1 MKSIKTKIFTI
12 VLTGIIASSVIIG
25 SFGVFWSSTAI
36 RNESSQILDLMA
48 QVQTDGLNSMFS
60 EVKQS
65 SIVLSHYVSENLDD
79 FSIFQNEDRFS
90 RYIGKLEDIAFYLA
104 NCTNAALAVYVRF
117 APELTDEVASI
128 LWIRRHGVFEQD
140 SLCDFPIYESDFD
153 NSWYYRARKYG
164 TGVWTKPYYNEDI
177 KEYVVS
183 YGIPVYKNG
192 KFFAVVGMDIDF
204 DSIASVVNSISVYKT
219 GYAFLTD
226 EAFVVTYHRSIPSG
240 TRIVEETSDFKQ
252 LNLGLANADFY
263 EYIFKEKKFRM
274 TYKNLVNGMRLVVSV
289 PTSEIDS
296 ERTRLIFMTLA
307 AVFLIVLVLS
317 LITLWVSRRLTQ
329 PLKEL
334 ANSTSHII
342 AGNYDVKFTHKT
354 NDEIGDLMD
363 TFIFMAK
370 SLKIQFEYI
379 NSLVYYDSMTGVKN
393 KRAFIDERNEINRKI
408 LSAKDNG
415 ENLEFGVIV
424 FDVNNL
430 KFMNDNFGHKEGD
443 ALIKNA
449 CTLITQIFS
458 ESPVFRIG
466 GDEFVSVIT
475 GKDFENRAELLTKF
489 RSEMDY
495 MKANRS
501 NPSEQLSIASGIAV
515 YDAQKDAEFQT
526 VFERADEE
534 MYKTKVAMKGGAENI
549 R

>member
-36 RNESSQILDLMA
+36 RNESSQVLDLMA

-60 EVKQS
+60 EVEQS

-104 NCTNAALAVYVRF
+104 NCTNSALSVYVRF

-128 LWIRRHGVFEQD
+128 LWIRRKGVFEQD

-164 TGVWTKPYYNEDI
+164 IGVWTKPYYNEDI

-204 DSIASVVNSISVYKT
+204 DSIVSVVNSISVYKT

-289 PTSEIDS
+289 PSSEIDS

-317 LITLWVSRRLTQ
+317 LITLWMSRRLTQ

-342 AGNYDVKFTHKT
+342 AGNYDVKFTSWR
-354 NDEIGDLMD
+354 
-363 TFIFMAK
+363 
-370 SLKIQFEYI
+370 SLSKFSSNI
-379 NSLVYYDSMTGVKN
+379 S
-393 KRAFIDERNEINRKI
+393 I
-408 LSAKDNG
+408 LSSTTI
-415 ENLEFGVIV
+415 L
-424 FDVNNL
+424 
-430 KFMNDNFGHKEGD
+430 
-443 ALIKNA
+443 
-449 CTLITQIFS
+449 
-458 ESPVFRIG
+458 
-466 GDEFVSVIT
+466 
-475 GKDFENRAELLTKF
+475 
-489 RSEMDY
+489 
-495 MKANRS
+495 
-501 NPSEQLSIASGIAV
+501 
-515 YDAQKDAEFQT
+515 
-526 VFERADEE
+526 
-534 MYKTKVAMKGGAENI
+534 
-549 R
+549 

>member
-1 MKSIKTKIFTI
+1 
-12 VLTGIIASSVIIG
+12 
-25 SFGVFWSSTAI
+25 
-36 RNESSQILDLMA
+36 
-48 QVQTDGLNSMFS
+48 
-60 EVKQS
+60 
-65 SIVLSHYVSENLDD
+65 
-79 FSIFQNEDRFS
+79 
-90 RYIGKLEDIAFYLA
+90 
-104 NCTNAALAVYVRF
+104 
-117 APELTDEVASI
+117 
-128 LWIRRHGVFEQD
+128 
-140 SLCDFPIYESDFD
+140 
-153 NSWYYRARKYG
+153 
-164 TGVWTKPYYNEDI
+164 
-177 KEYVVS
+177 
-183 YGIPVYKNG
+183 
-192 KFFAVVGMDIDF
+192 
-204 DSIASVVNSISVYKT
+204 
-219 GYAFLTD
+219 
-226 EAFVVTYHRSIPSG
+226 
-240 TRIVEETSDFKQ
+240 
-252 LNLGLANADFY
+252 
-263 EYIFKEKKFRM
+263 
-274 TYKNLVNGMRLVVSV
+274 
-289 PTSEIDS
+289 
-296 ERTRLIFMTLA
+296 
-307 AVFLIVLVLS
+307 
-317 LITLWVSRRLTQ
+317 
-329 PLKEL
+329 
-334 ANSTSHII
+334 
-342 AGNYDVKFTHKT
+342 
-354 NDEIGDLMD
+354 
-363 TFIFMAK
+363 
-370 SLKIQFEYI
+370 
-379 NSLVYYDSMTGVKN
+379 MTGVKN

-534 MYKTKVAMKGGAENI
+534 MYKTKVAMKGGISNI